1 MSIDMITPAMAA
13 EYEKELEKLSRKSNK
28 ERMVA
33 EIPEN
38 SLPLPSYQEYPFGLS
53 PPVNS

>member
-1 MSIDMITPAMAA
+1 MMTPAMAA
-13 EYEKELEKLSRKSNK
+13 ECEKELEKLSGKSNK

-38 SLPLPSYQEYPFGLS
+38 SLSLPSYQEYPFGLS